1 MEDVKTQNDTF
12 TNLERLEELITY
24 WPQVVVNRINPPGPV
39 NQPDNVNHPSHY
51 AQYPLEVIE
60 MMVRIWGKE
69 KVATFC
75 EINAFKYRMR
85 AGHKDNVEQDW
96 EKKRGIWKK
105 QENLEGY
112 RWYM

>member
-1 MEDVKTQNDTF
+1 MEDIKTQNDTF
-12 TNLERLEELITY
+12 TNIGQWNVPTISG
-24 WPQVVVNRINPPGPV
+24 PSVVVNRL

-51 AQYPLEVIE
+51 TQYPVEVIE

-85 AGHKDNVEQDW
+85 AGHKDNVGQDLAK
-96 EKKRGIWKK
+96 EA
-105 QENLEGY
+105 
-112 RWYM
+112 WYLGKAKELGAV

>member
-24 WPQVVVNRINPPGPV
+24 GPQVVVNRINPPDP
-39 NQPDNVNHPSHY
+39 VNHPSHY
-51 AQYPLEVIE
+51 TRYPLEVIE

-85 AGHKDNVEQDW
+85 AGHKDNVGQDLGKEAW
-96 EKKRGIWKK
+96 YLEKAKELR
-105 QENLEGY
+105 EV
-112 RWYM
+112 

>member
-12 TNLERLEELITY
+12 TNLEQWDDPITY
-24 WPQVVVNRINPPGPV
+24 GPQVVVNRINPPDP
-39 NQPDNVNHPSHY
+39 VNHPSHY
-51 AQYPLEVIE
+51 TQYPLEVIE

-85 AGHKDNVEQDW
+85 AGHKDNVEQDLGKEAW
-96 EKKRGIWKK
+96 YLGKARELI
-105 QENLEGY
+105 EG
-112 RWYM
+112 

>member
-24 WPQVVVNRINPPGPV
+24 WPQVVVNRINPPDPV

-85 AGHKDNVEQDW
+85 AGHKDNVGQDLGKEAW
-96 EKKRGIWKK
+96 YLEKAKELR
-105 QENLEGY
+105 EGKL
-112 RWYM
+112 

>member
-12 TNLERLEELITY
+12 TNIEQWDDPITY
-24 WPQVVVNRINPPGPV
+24 GPSVVVNRINPPDPV

-85 AGHKDNVEQDW
+85 AGHKDNVGQDLGKEAW
-96 EKKRGIWKK
+96 YLEKAKELR
-105 QENLEGY
+105 EV
-112 RWYM
+112 